1 MQGASAVKNRKT
13 IALRGYI
20 YAKVG
25 KSKEAHEVLSTLEAV
40 SHERYVPPYATAL
53 VHAGL
58 GQHDSALDWLERAC
72 DAHDVHWVFPPVDP
86 KWDRFR
92 DDVRFTDLLRR
103 CGFTTKALPAG

>member
-58 GQHDSALDWLERAC
+58 GQHDSALDWLNELATRTTC
-72 DAHDVHWVFPPVDP
+72 IGSFRRWIQNGIVF
-86 KWDRFR
+86 
-92 DDVRFTDLLRR
+92 
-103 CGFTTKALPAG
+103 GTTFVSQIF